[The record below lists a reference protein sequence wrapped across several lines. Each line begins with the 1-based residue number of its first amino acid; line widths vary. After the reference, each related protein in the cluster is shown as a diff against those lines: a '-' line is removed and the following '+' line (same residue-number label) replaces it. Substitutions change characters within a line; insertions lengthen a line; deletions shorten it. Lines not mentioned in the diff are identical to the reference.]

1 MLRSSA
7 MATIFS
13 NCLRSIQKVT
23 TLFYCNIKTGT
34 FFYPHPKIPQDN
46 RECFLSGAICDRSS
60 LLYHSPDKEKLQLLR
75 ISQKEKQQFLKN
87 GCLSH
92 LCSYREKVFGITF
105 LHIVMEGFIGRP
117 PVTSFSPKERRKIRI
132 PQKGQESL
140 PFRFGQINR
149 HMFRHLQNFLYAI
162 PSPRHTK
169 GMIVSFH
176 HGSVKS
182 LTLLVILIILYQFFL
197 QFQPNIYGYKKNKLL
212 YNSRNTFC
220 TAHSFQKQK
229 FRIYLCALIGLRA
242 PRSVGCHTVPPASNA
257 LLDPPY
263 KPSLSK
269 ER

>member
-34 FFYPHPKIPQDN
+34 FFYPHPKIPQN
-46 RECFLSGAICDRSS
+46 NGECFLSGAICDRSS
-60 LLYHSPDKEKLQLLR
+60 LLYQSPGKEKLQLLR

-132 PQKGQESL
+132 PQKGARIAS
-140 PFRFGQINR
+140 
-149 HMFRHLQNFLYAI
+149 I
-162 PSPRHTK
+162 P
-169 GMIVSFH
+169 I
-176 HGSVKS
+176 
-182 LTLLVILIILYQFFL
+182 
-197 QFQPNIYGYKKNKLL
+197 
-212 YNSRNTFC
+212 
-220 TAHSFQKQK
+220 
-229 FRIYLCALIGLRA
+229 
-242 PRSVGCHTVPPASNA
+242 RSNQWPYVPPPPKFFICDSIS
-257 LLDPPY
+257 PPY
-263 KPSLSK
+263 KRYDRQFPSWK
-269 ER
+269 C

>member
-1 MLRSSA
+1 M
-7 MATIFS
+7 
-13 NCLRSIQKVT
+13 
-23 TLFYCNIKTGT
+23 
-34 FFYPHPKIPQDN
+34 
-46 RECFLSGAICDRSS
+46 FLSWKSIWYNVPSYCDGRVHWQTACHKFFSKGTQENP
-60 LLYHSPDKEKLQLLR
+60 HTAKGG
-75 ISQKEKQQFLKN
+75 KN
-87 GCLSH
+87 
-92 LCSYREKVFGITF
+92 
-105 LHIVMEGFIGRP
+105 
-117 PVTSFSPKERRKIRI
+117 
-132 PQKGQESL
+132 
-140 PFRFGQINR
+140 RFNR

-242 PRSVGCHTVPPASNA
+242 PTSVGCHTVPPANA
-257 LLDPPY
+257 LLDAPY

-269 ER
+269 ERWIRLIIEFAPTKRWNM

>member
-1 MLRSSA
+1 MPPKAGRVIFRLRSEVSRA
-7 MATIFS
+7 
-13 NCLRSIQKVT
+13 C
-23 TLFYCNIKTGT
+23 
-34 FFYPHPKIPQDN
+34 
-46 RECFLSGAICDRSS
+46 
-60 LLYHSPDKEKLQLLR
+60 LLYKS
-75 ISQKEKQQFLKN
+75 
-87 GCLSH
+87 
-92 LCSYREKVFGITF
+92 
-105 LHIVMEGFIGRP
+105 
-117 PVTSFSPKERRKIRI
+117 
-132 PQKGQESL
+132 ESL

-242 PRSVGCHTVPPASNA
+242 PTSVGCHTVPPANA
-257 LLDPPY
+257 LLDAPY